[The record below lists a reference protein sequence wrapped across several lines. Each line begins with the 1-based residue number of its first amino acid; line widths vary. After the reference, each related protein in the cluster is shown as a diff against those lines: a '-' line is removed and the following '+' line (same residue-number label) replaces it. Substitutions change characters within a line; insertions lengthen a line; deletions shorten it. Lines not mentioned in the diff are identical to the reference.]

1 MRRSKSVPSKET
13 GISVGEEL
21 NKTKKNNSFLL
32 FFSLT
37 SYLSSFVFLFFP
49 STFKLSFTE
58 GRAALAVPGCLGL
71 HSRSKTISLFP
82 QHKHKQ
88 RARTNA
94 RFPSSE
100 NTFLLSLSA
109 FIVKQIRP
117 FFSLSFSLSLSLSHT
132 HTHAH
137 TLSSCLCL
145 FFGHTL
151 IQKYPFLPHPLSL
164 SLEENSQGQKAGR
177 PSIERQRTYISE

>member
-71 HSRSKTISLFP
+71 RSRSKTISLFS
-82 QHKHKQ
+82 QHKHKPT
-88 RARTNA
+88 RAHKRT
-94 RFPSSE
+94 
-100 NTFLLSLSA
+100 
-109 FIVKQIRP
+109 
-117 FFSLSFSLSLSLSHT
+117 LSFKREHFLALSLSLHCKADSSFLFSLFLSLSLTHT

-137 TLSSCLCL
+137 TLSSGLCL

>member
-117 FFSLSFSLSLSLSHT
+117 FFSLSFSLSLTHTLTLSLHVSVSFSVTHSYKNIPSSHT
-132 HTHAH
+132 
-137 TLSSCLCL
+137 L
-145 FFGHTL
+145 F
-151 IQKYPFLPHPLSL
+151 LSL
-164 SLEENSQGQKAGR
+164 WRKILKAKKPAGQV
-177 PSIERQRTYISE
+177 